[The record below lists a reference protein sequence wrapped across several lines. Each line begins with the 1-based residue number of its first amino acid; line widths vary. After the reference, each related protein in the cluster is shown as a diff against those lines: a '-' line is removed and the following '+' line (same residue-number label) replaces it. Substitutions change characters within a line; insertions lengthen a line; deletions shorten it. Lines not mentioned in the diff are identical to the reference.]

1 MIIGMEGLMGGGKS
15 YELIRYHVLPAL
27 QKGRKVITNLPL
39 VMEAWEQMFPDL
51 VHLIEIRTEAREIL
65 GTWDAEAA
73 NRGEKA
79 FQVGVFP
86 PEERLRLV
94 KGKPYLTPDRSK
106 APFSG
111 AWCFYDEW
119 RGPNG
124 IGPLYIVDEC
134 HVSFPKPKP
143 LKGIDTPE
151 EIIQFFKLSRHFG
164 VDIVLATQRFRQVHE
179 DVREL
184 IQIHHRVEK
193 AVAFGDPGS
202 YIKKTLNGY
211 KGPEI
216 SVSTRKYEGFYF
228 SLYKSHTQGQQVVES
243 DAADVS
249 PFIKKWRI
257 GTKLYWVFAVAVVA
271 WAFWPESEP
280 EEPQHV
286 QEFKQE
292 LSKLPPG
299 KMLSQDEQ
307 GAYVHIDREDFNP
320 VVPGQAEVEPPK
332 PAEPSKPANVD
343 PLDGKTIHLTGS
355 LKKQDGTVI
364 YTFEVA
370 KGEQRI
376 FSTDSTQLAEAGY
389 KFRALAECM
398 GVISFDG
405 VSRPVSCDAP
415 RMTAGQE
422 NKPIVI
428 KEPGVHDVK
437 PAAPAH
443 AMHEPDYPHP
453 FTAASRAARLAAG
466 GGI

>member
-51 VHLIEIRTEAREIL
+51 VHLIEIRTEAKSVL

-94 KGKPYLTPDRSK
+94 KGKPYLTPERSK

-111 AWCFYDEW
+111 VWCFYDEW

-124 IGPLYIVDEC
+124 IGPLYIIDEC
-134 HVSFPKPKP
+134 HVSFPKSKP

-151 EIIQFFKLSRHFG
+151 EIVQFFKLSRHFG
-164 VDIVLATQRFRQVHE
+164 VDIVLATQKFRTVHE

-184 IQIHHRVEK
+184 IQIHHRVMK
-193 AVAFGDPGS
+193 AIAFGDAGS

-211 KGPEI
+211 NGPEV

-243 DAADVS
+243 EAADVT
-249 PFIKKWRI
+249 PFIKKWRVW
-257 GTKLYWVFAVAVVA
+257 TKLYWVFAVVVVA

-280 EEPQHV
+280 EPKHV
-286 QEFKQE
+286 QDFKQE
-292 LSKLPPG
+292 LSKVPPG
-299 KMLSQDEQ
+299 KILSQDEQ
-307 GAYVHIDREDFNP
+307 GAFVHRDRKDFQP
-320 VVPGQAEVEPPK
+320 LVPPAAVPAPAEPAPAPK
-332 PAEPSKPANVD
+332 PAKVE
-343 PLDGKTIHLTGS
+343 PLDGKTLHLSGWMT
-355 LKKQDGTVI
+355 KKGRTI

-370 KGEQRI
+370 KEGQRI
-376 FSTDSTQLAEAGY
+376 FTTDNEQLSAAGY
-389 KFRALAECM
+389 AYKHLSECM
-398 GVISFDG
+398 GILVFDG
-405 VSRPVSCDAP
+405 VERPVSCDAP
-415 RMTAGQE
+415 RITAGQDG
-422 NKPIVI
+422 KPIVI
-428 KEPGVHDVK
+428 KEPGVK
-437 PAAPAH
+437 TASPAPAAH
-443 AMHEPDYPHP
+443 VMHEPDYPHP
-453 FTAASRAARLAAG
+453 FTAASRTARLAAG
-466 GGI
+466 GML